1 MYYIL
6 QVFDACIVLASFT
19 VDFVFVNGMAAD
31 DIQDFVFILAFMLPW
46 GVIRVVNSK
55 YFDHVSYLVTDC
67 YQYSVSEIYTNL
79 QRLQWRNV
87 VSTTWPRSALSIKEI
102 KISQNTSSSVI
113 QRTEDTKS
121 NDRNF

>member
-1 MYYIL
+1 MFYIL

-55 YFDHVSYLVTDC
+55 YFDHVSNLLTDC
-67 YQYSVSEIYTNL
+67 
-79 QRLQWRNV
+79 
-87 VSTTWPRSALSIKEI
+87 
-102 KISQNTSSSVI
+102 
-113 QRTEDTKS
+113 
-121 NDRNF
+121 

>member
-1 MYYIL
+1 MKVSRFYIL

-55 YFDHVSYLVTDC
+55 YFDDVSYLLTDC
-67 YQYSVSEIYTNL
+67 
-79 QRLQWRNV
+79 
-87 VSTTWPRSALSIKEI
+87 
-102 KISQNTSSSVI
+102 
-113 QRTEDTKS
+113 
-121 NDRNF
+121 